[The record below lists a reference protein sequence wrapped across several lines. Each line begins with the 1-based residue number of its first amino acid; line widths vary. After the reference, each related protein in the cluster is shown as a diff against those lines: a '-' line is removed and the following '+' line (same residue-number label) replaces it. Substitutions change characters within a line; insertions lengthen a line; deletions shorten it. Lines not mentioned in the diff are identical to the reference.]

1 MTIYKSSFNNKHA
14 DQGDLSVQDSGSRI
28 EPSRGAYHGQTRS
41 IAPSFSHV
49 DPRNLVGP
57 HMAYA
62 SFPRNHPSPSWPRGY
77 GKPSK
82 SHQRV
87 SRGPS
92 QTPRQI
98 QTQNDRRELLQE
110 ASERARSSP
119 EWRAY
124 TDRIEDLKGSM
135 ERASKASKD
144 RIQSTETTLH
154 QLEIIYERDYILYRG
169 IDPSGPSIDTPRA
182 YSLVKSINELTNK
195 ATTEQ
200 SRERERSLEQSTTM
214 KFLLGRRAKIGQG
227 IEREFI
233 KLTTD
238 NRARDSLAAEER
250 KEAIRRQQRIES
262 KNLSTRGRIERSNRN
277 QNEPHD
283 ERTRHREGESIEERM
298 RTDRHR
304 HYIQNVPEG
313 FFQRPTLNDY
323 RPVGRCCM
331 IQEESKEPHPKFS
344 LPRFIS
350 DNVFEWSKQVII
362 SCNAQLPMASTV
374 ITHPRSDFVYQGEE
388 EDQLRRRLL
397 VGARETF
404 VEPHPQAGEFVHGIH
419 EAVALFSPATAA
431 FEKWYD
437 RYHYSR
443 KMKYIT
449 ANHQLFGALQ
459 ISCNREP
466 TVRQFI
472 EKRYNDIEVH
482 LRDRLDGRQ
491 LLIDIQ
497 RAFHTDTSHRISVL
511 QSEFHDMS
519 LGSMFDKRVIYT
531 ATELCTSL
539 DKAGDELVRLGAL
552 EPGGLPHQL
561 DQKLISRVLHGLL
574 REPIYS
580 ALRES
585 LESQYRNQV
594 NLHAVPLT
602 WTEVKDRCRL
612 KDLDLKS
619 LKGNSRESRS
629 VKSTRQ
635 IAKTK
640 FCDYCHKKF
649 HTESECLLKK
659 RDGTIDKDH
668 PKAYPTSPSPHQGH
682 YGPGTP
688 AGRSTPGGRGHF
700 RGRGRGSAQNRS
712 WVNPHYRSPGSIKSA
727 IPIDQVEC
735 FYCKKMGHYANECPN
750 RKSGRASMIVP
761 EENQRADTAMML
773 STPNRIESSKS
784 VADFPIDSEADD
796 SDDDSLPDLIS
807 YSDESGDDSD
817 DDSLP
822 DLISYSDESE
832 DDSDD
837 DTDHHR
843 LPKRIRAESGITKE
857 TPRRKD
863 DDDDDEQ
870 PWTVQSTTL
879 TRGNQQEYITY
890 SIDYITEI

>member
-1 MTIYKSSFNNKHA
+1 MTIYSTNKSFNNQFKHA
-14 DQGDLSVQDSGSRI
+14 EEGDLPVSNSGSRI
-28 EPSRGAYHGQTRS
+28 GPSRGAYLTETRS
-41 IAPSFSHV
+41 IAPSFSHS
-49 DPRNLVGP
+49 DPRNLVGA
-57 HMAYA
+57 HMAYG
-62 SFPRNHPSPSWPRGY
+62 SFPRNHPIPSWPRGY

-82 SHQRV
+82 SHQSV
-87 SRGPS
+87 SRGTPPS
-92 QTPRQI
+92 SRQE
-98 QTQNDRRELLQE
+98 NDRRALLKE
-110 ASERARSSP
+110 ASERARTSP

-124 TDRIEDLKGSM
+124 TDRIDDFNLSM
-135 ERASKASKD
+135 ERTSKASKD
-144 RIQSTETTLH
+144 RIQSTETTLR

-169 IDPSGPSIDTPRA
+169 FDQSGPSIDTPRA
-182 YSLVKSINELTNK
+182 HSLVKSINELRNK
-195 ATTEQ
+195 VSMEQ
-200 SRERERSLEQSTTM
+200 SQKRERSLERSATM
-214 KFLLGRRAKIGQG
+214 KFLLERRVKVGQR

-233 KLTTD
+233 KLTTA
-238 NRARDSLAAEER
+238 NRARDSLAVEER

-277 QNEPHD
+277 QSEPYD
-283 ERTRHREGESIEERM
+283 ERIRRREGESIDERM

-304 HYIQNVPEG
+304 HYIENVPEG

-331 IQEESKEPHPKFS
+331 IQEESKEQHPKFS
-344 LPRFIS
+344 LPRFTG

-388 EDQLRRRLL
+388 EDQLRRKLL

-404 VEPHPQAGEFVHGIH
+404 IEPHPQAGEFIHGIH
-419 EAVALFSPATAA
+419 EAVELFSPATAA
-431 FEKWYD
+431 FEKWYE

-472 EKRYNDIEVH
+472 EKRYNGIEVH
-482 LRDRLDGRQ
+482 RRDRLDGRQ
-491 LLIDIQ
+491 LFIDIQ
-497 RAFHTDTSHRISVL
+497 RIFHTDTSHRISVL

-519 LGSMFDKRVIYT
+519 LGSMYDRRVIYT

-539 DKAGDELVRLGAL
+539 DKAGDELVRLGAF
-552 EPGGLPHQL
+552 EAGGLPHQL

-585 LESQYRNQV
+585 LESQFRNQV

-619 LKGNSRESRS
+619 LKSNSREPRP
-629 VKSTRQ
+629 VKSARQ
-635 IAKTK
+635 GAKTK

-659 RDGTIDKDH
+659 RDSTIDKDY

-712 WVNPHYRSPGSIKSA
+712 WVNPHYRAPGSVKSA

-735 FYCKKMGHYANECPN
+735 FYCKKMGHYASDCPN

-761 EENQRADTAMML
+761 EDHQRADTAMML
-773 STPNRIESSKS
+773 STPNRIGSAKS
-784 VADFPIDSEADD
+784 VADIPIEFGDD
-796 SDDDSLPDLIS
+796 SDNDTLPDLIS
-807 YSDESGDDSD
+807 YSDESG
-817 DDSLP
+817 
-822 DLISYSDESE
+822 

-863 DDDDDEQ
+863 DYDDDEQ

-890 SIDYITEI
+890 SVDYITEI